1 MINSFLVYDS
11 KNNNAKNPYHITV
24 HLSSSHTTLADI
36 EMIKIFDRSIQENI
50 PYLIQLED
58 GQWHRWVM
66 RRREYWE
73 QEKGVSITYHRL
85 TNSVY
90 VVPMR

>member
-11 KNNNAKNPYHITV
+11 KNNNAKNPHHITV
-24 HLSSSHTTLADI
+24 HLSSSQTTLADI
-36 EMIKIFDRSIQENI
+36 EMIKIFDRSIQENK

-73 QEKGVSITYHRL
+73 LEKGVSITYHRL

>member
-1 MINSFLVYDS
+1 VYDP

-24 HLSSSHTTLADI
+24 HLSSSQTTLADI

-58 GQWHRWVM
+58 GQWHTWVM